1 MNELYQK
8 YAKVLL
14 EKGVNLKKNQPLL
27 IEAPVEAI
35 EFVRIL
41 ADEACK
47 MGTQDIYF
55 DFEDAYLKHSIL
67 KNFTADNLN
76 FSQFYNKEIFD
87 EYAKKNSAILMLY
100 ADESDLMQDIPS
112 EKLSST
118 AKTFRTSRPL
128 YKKMQGNSEIAWCI
142 ASVATKTWANK
153 VFPNDSEAVNK
164 LWTAIFNC
172 CLVNNNDP
180 IQSWNQKLISLNEKS
195 SILNNLHLKSL
206 HYQNNLG
213 TDLHIELSNKH
224 IWESGG
230 ETLKD
235 GREYVANIP
244 TEEIFTSPYKFGT
257 NGIVYSSKPLVYNGG
272 VIDDIKLV
280 FKDGKVVEAYSKSNQ
295 KLLDSI
301 INSYTNM
308 DYLGEVALVD
318 YDSPISSSGLIFYET
333 LFDENAACHFALG
346 KGFETCIQNGINLET
361 KELDE
366 LGLNISEGHVD
377 FMIGTKDLQIT
388 GMTFDGEEVEI
399 FSDGNFSKKLIK
411 NYQKK

>member
-8 YAKVLL
+8 YARVLL
-14 EKGVNLKKNQPLL
+14 EKGVNLKQNQPLL

-35 EFVRIL
+35 DFVRIL

-55 DFEDAYLKHSIL
+55 DFEDAYLKHSVL
-67 KNFTADNLN
+67 KNFSIDNLN
-76 FSQFYNKEIFD
+76 LLQFYDKKIFD
-87 EYAKKNSAILMLY
+87 EYAKKNGAILMLY
-100 ADESDLMQDIPS
+100 ADESGLMQDIPA

-118 AKTFRTSRPL
+118 AKIFRTSRPL
-128 YKKMQGNSEIAWCI
+128 YKKMQSNSEIAWCI

-153 VFPNDSEAVNK
+153 VFPNDLNALDK
-164 LWTAIFNC
+164 LWNAIFNC
-172 CLVNNNDP
+172 CLVNNNNP
-180 IQSWNQKLISLNEKS
+180 IECWNQKLNILKEKS
-195 SILNNLHLKSL
+195 SILNNLNLKSL

-213 TDLHIELSNKH
+213 TDLYIYLSNKH

-295 KLLDSI
+295 NLLDSI
-301 INSYTNM
+301 INSHTNM

-318 YDSPISSSGLIFYET
+318 YDSPISSSGIIFYET
-333 LFDENAACHFALG
+333 LFDENAACHLALG
-346 KGFETCIQNGINLET
+346 KGFATCIQNGTDLET

-366 LGLNISEGHVD
+366 LGLNNSDGHVD
-377 FMIGTKDLQIT
+377 FMIGTEDLQIT
-388 GMTFDGEEVEI
+388 GMTFAGEEVEI
-399 FSDGNFSKKLIK
+399 FSNGNFSKKLIK
-411 NYQKK
+411 NYPKK